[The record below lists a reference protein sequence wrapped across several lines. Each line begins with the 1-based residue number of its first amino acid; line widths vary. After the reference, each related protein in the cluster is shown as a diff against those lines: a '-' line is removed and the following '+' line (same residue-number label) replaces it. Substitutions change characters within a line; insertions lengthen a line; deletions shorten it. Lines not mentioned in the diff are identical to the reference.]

1 MSYLSNLKTACKEAG
16 WVFLLSRVII
26 VFVAYVGL
34 AVLPQVKQQI
44 APECGHDICLFYYW
58 DARAFVQVAHQAYNY
73 SPYTAFFPL
82 WPFLIHYGGRLLGGL
97 YPLSYYLAGV
107 ILANICYYGVLV
119 LLYLLLDNDFDASI
133 ARRTLFYLSFFPYA
147 LYFFAGYSESLFL
160 LLCLGAFVGL
170 QSGKALGWW
179 IAGICGFFAALTRS
193 AGIALAVPFLV
204 VYIQRFW
211 ISSERNQ
218 HTWLQRINGF
228 IPIALIP
235 GGLLTYMVYLGITKG
250 DPLIFSSV
258 QSVYWHRQLALPWS
272 GWTATISLMLT
283 NSITSLVFEKLV
295 VDAIF
300 TIIPIAAL
308 VIGWRRI
315 PLHYSLFALTL
326 VLYTI
331 CFPITGTE
339 PISSQPRFILT
350 IFPIMVIFA
359 QWAKRERVNQA
370 YLAVCLPML
379 ALNIIFFITHVWV
392 A

>member
-1 MSYLSNLKTACKEAG
+1 MLETE
-16 WVFLLSRVII
+16 
-26 VFVAYVGL
+26 
-34 AVLPQVKQQI
+34 
-44 APECGHDICLFYYW
+44 
-58 DARAFVQVAHQAYNY
+58 
-73 SPYTAFFPL
+73 
-82 WPFLIHYGGRLLGGL
+82 
-97 YPLSYYLAGV
+97 
-107 ILANICYYGVLV
+107 
-119 LLYLLLDNDFDASI
+119 FDASI

-147 LYFFAGYSESLFL
+147 FFFFAGYSESLFL
-160 LLCLGAFVGL
+160 LLCLGAFVAL
-170 QSGKALGWW
+170 QSGTALSWW
-179 IAGICGFFAALTRS
+179 IAGICGFLAALTRS

-211 ISSERNQ
+211 LPSERNE

-228 IPIALIP
+228 IPIVLIP
-235 GGLLTYMVYLGITKG
+235 GALQTYMIYLGIAKG
-250 DPLIFSSV
+250 NPFIFSSV
-258 QSVYWHRQLALPWS
+258 QGVYWHRHLDLPWS
-272 GWTATISLMLT
+272 GWIATISLMLT

-295 VDAIF
+295 VDLIF

-359 QWAKRERVNQA
+359 LWGKRERFDQA

>member
-1 MSYLSNLKTACKEAG
+1 MLNIGNLKTACKEAT
-16 WVFLLSRVII
+16 WVFVLSRIII
-26 VFVAYVGL
+26 VFIAYVGF

-58 DARAFVQVAHQAYNY
+58 DARAFVQVAHQAYSY

-82 WPFLIHYGGRLLGGL
+82 WPFLIHYGGHLLGGL
-97 YPLSYYLAGV
+97 YPLSYYLAG
-107 ILANICYYGVLV
+107 ILLANICYFGVLV
-119 LLYLLLDNDFDASI
+119 LLYLLLDEDFDASV

-147 LYFFAGYSESLFL
+147 FFFFAGYSESLFL
-160 LLCLGAFVGL
+160 LLCLGAFVAL
-170 QSGKALGWW
+170 QRGNALGWW
-179 IAGICGFFAALTRS
+179 LAGICGFLAALTRS

-211 ISSERNQ
+211 IPSERNS

-228 IPIALIP
+228 IPVALIP
-235 GGLLTYMVYLGITKG
+235 GGLLAYMVYLGITKG
-250 DPLIFSSV
+250 DPFIFSSV
-258 QSVYWHRQLALPWS
+258 QGVYWHRHLALPWS
-272 GWTATISLMLT
+272 GWTATISTMLAYP
-283 NSITSLVFEKLV
+283 ITSLVFEKLV
-295 VDAIF
+295 VDLIF
-300 TIIPIAAL
+300 TIIPIGAL
-308 VIGWRRI
+308 VISWRRI

-326 VLYTI
+326 ILYTI

-350 IFPIMVIFA
+350 IFPIMVVFA
-359 QWAKRERVNQA
+359 LWGKRQHFDQA

-379 ALNIIFFITHVWV
+379 AVNILFFITHVWV